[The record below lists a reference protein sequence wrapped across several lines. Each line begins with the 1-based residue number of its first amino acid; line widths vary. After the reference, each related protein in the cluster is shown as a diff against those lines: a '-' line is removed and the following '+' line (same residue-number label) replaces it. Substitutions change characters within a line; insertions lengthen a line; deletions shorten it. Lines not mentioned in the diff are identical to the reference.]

1 MSDNLRSQL
10 QTKQV
15 KRGTLTNEKLSKGWE
30 MSAQDALRVNYV
42 TGGLKCSTVKP
53 LALLSIA

>member
-42 TGGLKCSTVKP
+42 TGGLQCCTSNR
-53 LALLSIA
+53 